1 MNDASQFDA
10 IPVARFSSKKIPL
23 EHQFAVWKQ
32 TTSPLFDVIP
42 MKNTRSFSYSVTS
55 YLVEQL
61 TFTHAAFDKMQVTR
75 TSQHLS
81 SHGSD
86 GITLQY
92 YCAGQIQG
100 TLASG
105 EQLRMASDRVSIQD
119 FAHPYSGIGETQDQ
133 LTVLIPRHAIATH
146 DQIYKNYPMF
156 SWSVNS
162 PLGRMLT
169 QAWLMIWQNLPNTS
183 QTDAPAI
190 AQRFIGLLNGL
201 LSTKGNIATRAQVEL
216 ATVDAMKAYLRDNL
230 HLSDIGV
237 DRLCKVFHCSRATV
251 YRLFKAEGG
260 IHAYVREQRL
270 ARCYQELRQLP
281 PSSRKTISEI
291 AGRWGF
297 ADAASFSRLFRKQ
310 YGMSPSD
317 VGTDEPKT
325 VDLVID
331 KQASYWSDSDRLRQ
345 WLNNYS

>member
-10 IPVARFSSKKIPL
+10 IPVACLSSKKIPL
-23 EHQFAVWKQ
+23 EHQFEVWKQ

-42 MKNTRSFSYSVTS
+42 MSNTRSFSYSVTS

-61 TFTHAAFDKMQVTR
+61 AFTHAAFDKMQVNR

-81 SHGSD
+81 SHRSD

-105 EQLRMASDRVSIQD
+105 DQLRMASDRVSIQD
-119 FAHPYSGIGETQDQ
+119 FAHPYTGIGETGDQ
-133 LTVLIPRHAIATH
+133 FAVIIPRHAIAAH
-146 DQIYKNYPMF
+146 DQIYKSYPMF

-162 PLGRMLT
+162 PVGRVLT
-169 QAWLMIWQNLPNTS
+169 QAWLTIWQNLPHTS
-183 QTDAPAI
+183 QTEAPAI
-190 AQRFIGLLNGL
+190 AQGFIGLLNGL
-201 LSTKGNIATRAQVEL
+201 LSTKGNIATRVQVEL

-230 HLSDIGV
+230 HLSNVGV
-237 DRLCKVFHCSRATV
+237 DTLCQVFHCSRATV
-251 YRLFKAEGG
+251 YRLFKTEGG

-291 AGRWGF
+291 AGKWGF

-317 VGTDEPKT
+317 VGAGLPKT
-325 VDLVID
+325 VEPVLD

-345 WLNNYS
+345 WLETYS